1 MNYLL
6 GIDIGTTSVKTLLIT
21 TEGEIVN
28 SSVIEYPIST
38 PYPCWAEQNPQDWW
52 NATVVSIKN
61 VAKNIDTTKILGV
74 GLSGQMHGSVF
85 LDKENKILRPCIL
98 WCDQR
103 TAKECEFITEKIGK
117 KKLIELVSNPALT
130 GFTVGKILW
139 VKNNEPETYNKIHKV
154 LLPKDYI
161 RFCLTGEYATEVSD
175 ASGTLLFDVKKR
187 KWSEEMLKLLDIP
200 LSWMPDCFE
209 SHQIT
214 GKVNKE
220 AAKLTGLV
228 EGTPVVGGGGDQA
241 AQAVGSGIV
250 EPGII
255 SITIGTSGVVFAFS
269 ETPEVDPEG
278 RIHTFC
284 HAVEGKW
291 HVMGVMLSAGGSLR
305 WFRDNLGQDEVKIA
319 YEKKVDPYEILLE
332 GIDKIPS
339 GSEGLIFLPYLSG
352 ERTPHADPY
361 ARGVFFGL
369 TLKHTKKHMV
379 KSVLEGVSFGLRDSL
394 EIIKNLGIRVHQVRI
409 SGGGAKSKIW
419 CQILADIINTEI
431 VTITPTEGAALGVA
445 LLAGVGTK
453 VYPKIEDAC
462 KKIIKKTGSVKPDK
476 NNVEK
481 YEKYYQI
488 YCSLYHSVKETFKKL

>member
-1 MNYLL
+1 
-6 GIDIGTTSVKTLLIT
+6 
-21 TEGEIVN
+21 
-28 SSVIEYPIST
+28 
-38 PYPCWAEQNPQDWW
+38 
-52 NATVVSIKN
+52 
-61 VAKNIDTTKILGV
+61 
-74 GLSGQMHGSVF
+74 
-85 LDKENKILRPCIL
+85 
-98 WCDQR
+98 
-103 TAKECEFITEKIGK
+103 
-117 KKLIELVSNPALT
+117 LIELVSNPALT

-228 EGTPVVGGGGDQA
+228 EGTHVVGGGGDQA
-241 AQAVGSGIV
+241 AQAVGGSSV

-319 YEKKVDPYEILLE
+319 YEKKVDPYEIILE
-332 GIDKIPS
+332 GIDKIPA
-339 GSEGLIFLPYLSG
+339 GS
-352 ERTPHADPY
+352 
-361 ARGVFFGL
+361 
-369 TLKHTKKHMV
+369 
-379 KSVLEGVSFGLRDSL
+379 
-394 EIIKNLGIRVHQVRI
+394 
-409 SGGGAKSKIW
+409 
-419 CQILADIINTEI
+419 
-431 VTITPTEGAALGVA
+431 
-445 LLAGVGTK
+445 
-453 VYPKIEDAC
+453 
-462 KKIIKKTGSVKPDK
+462 
-476 NNVEK
+476 
-481 YEKYYQI
+481 
-488 YCSLYHSVKETFKKL
+488 